1 MSNKLPKTVFDKVLK
16 DLGFRYKSSSHNYL
30 KNNGEEVTVSSDLTG
45 DYVFMND
52 RIVKIQDPASL
63 KRVLQD

>member
-1 MSNKLPKTVFDKVLK
+1 MSNKPPKTVFDKVLK

-30 KNNGEEVTVSSDLTG
+30 KSDGETVTVSSDLTG

-63 KRVLQD
+63 KRVLED

>member
-1 MSNKLPKTVFDKVLK
+1 MSNKLPKTVFNKVLK
-16 DLGFRYKSSSHNYL
+16 EMGFRYRSSSHNFM
-30 KNNGEEVTVSSDLTG
+30 KSNGETVTVSSDLSG

-52 RIVKIQDPASL
+52 RIVKIQDPNSL

>member
-30 KNNGEEVTVSSDLTG
+30 KSDGETVTVSSDLTG

-63 KRVLQD
+63 KRILQD

>member
-30 KNNGEEVTVSSDLTG
+30 KNDGETVTVSSDLTG

-63 KRVLQD
+63 KRILQD

>member
-1 MSNKLPKTVFDKVLK
+1 MSNKPPKTVFDKVLK

-30 KNNGEEVTVSSDLTG
+30 KSDGETVTVSSDLTG

-63 KRVLQD
+63 KRVLHD